1 MFTIEKLPHYF
12 SDRPQMWEL
21 TGLMPEHVP
30 WLKEQPE
37 ARLFPENSFEGCL
50 SCKTGFSLVWP
61 DRVVLEVLRRGL
73 QEEFSTTSTNKAIKT
88 QVAGIRNRYDLTQA
102 ELAGIVGVA
111 AGTVSRWEAGKC
123 DPDPLQAQLLDVL
136 EGSEISKETLKKSLI
151 HGNLYA
157 LYLILKLAFNPTDRS
172 FVPEGEK

>member
-21 TGLMPEHVP
+21 TGLMPEHIP

-37 ARLFPENSFEGCL
+37 ARLFPENSFDGCL

-73 QEEFSTTSTNKAIKT
+73 QEEFSTTSTNQETKT

-123 DPDPLQAQLLDVL
+123 DPDPLQAQLLEVL
-136 EGSEISKETLKKSLI
+136 EGSEIPKETLKKSLI
-151 HGNLYA
+151 RGNLYT
-157 LYLILKLAFNPTDRS
+157 LYLILKWAFNPLDRS
-172 FVPEGEK
+172 FVPEVE